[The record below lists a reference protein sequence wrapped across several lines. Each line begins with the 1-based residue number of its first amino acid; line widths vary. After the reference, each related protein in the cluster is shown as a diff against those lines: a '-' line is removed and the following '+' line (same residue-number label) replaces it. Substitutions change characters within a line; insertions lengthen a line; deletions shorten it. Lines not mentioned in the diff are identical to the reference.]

1 MYHQLASSVALS
13 APADKSLMAMIKM
26 QQSLISSPSD
36 EFSYDAK
43 FSRVLTRLSIKVI
56 KDGEARLDG
65 LKIDEL
71 RAVLSSIDSLM
82 ELAKSRVTNR
92 ELSASVE
99 QMAKHLVL
107 KLLAR
112 RADLR
117 VAVDG
122 LDCSGFVEPFLS
134 ECEQMIESGEG
145 IPNIINVFSWR
156 ERLAQHNRIAQRD
169 VIW

>member
-13 APADKSLMAMIKM
+13 APADKSLMAMIRT

-36 EFSYDAK
+36 ELYDAK

-56 KDGEARLDG
+56 KDGEAKLDG

-82 ELAKSRVTNR
+82 ELAERVTNR

-107 KLLAR
+107 KLLTR

-122 LDCSGFVEPFLS
+122 LGCSGFVEPFLS